1 MASTEFATG
10 SSLAV
15 TRYSD
20 QLAREVFEKTFF
32 RRFCGT
38 TGNQPIQVYND
49 LEKGAGDT
57 IRHALRVADRSDGVS
72 GDDQL
77 SEFEAAMV
85 FYYQD
90 LVVNQLRQAHE
101 FRGMAQQRTVIELRK
116 EARESLSSWWAW
128 CLDSMMFA
136 YLSGYVGTVAENA
149 ECITGITNGTT
160 GHAGNAI
167 TAPDAAHLEVS
178 GAIMTL
184 DDIDKLVEIAKTVN
198 PRVVPCNVDGKK
210 YYVLVIHPYSM
221 FNLRNQL
228 SGAGSGVI
236 NSMYDIQ
243 LAAGDKG
250 LKNPLFSGASFV
262 HNGVIVHESEFIP
275 RAATATYNVLLGAN
289 AGAFAMGNAYP
300 KARRSGSLKG
310 SFFSWNERDDDYGNI
325 MGVSAGAI
333 FGMQAKI
340 FNSKRLG
347 TITLDTQCIAHQ
359 T

>member
-1 MASTEFATG
+1 MASTESMFASG
-10 SSLAV
+10 DYLAV
-15 TRYSD
+15 RRYSD

-49 LEKGAGDT
+49 LEKGAGET
-57 IRHALRVADRSDGVS
+57 IRHALRVADRTAGVS
-72 GDDQL
+72 GDDQM
-77 SEFEAAMV
+77 SDFESAMV

-90 LVVNQLRQAHE
+90 LKINQLRQAHE
-101 FRGMAQQRTVIELRK
+101 FRGMAQQRSVIDLRA
-116 EARESLSSWWAW
+116 EARDSLSSWWAW
-128 CLDSMMFA
+128 VLDAMMFA
-136 YLSGYVGTVAENA
+136 NLSGYVGTVAENA
-149 ECITGITNGTT
+149 ECITAVTDGTT

-178 GAIMTL
+178 GGVMTL
-184 DDIDKLVEIAKTVN
+184 DDIDKIVEIAKTVN
-198 PRVVPCNVDGKK
+198 PRVMPCNVDGKN
-210 YYVLVIHPYSM
+210 YYVLVVHPYSM
-221 FNLRNQL
+221 YNIRNQTTAVV
-228 SGAGSGVI
+228 GWA
-236 NSMYDIQ
+236 DIQ
-243 LAAGDKG
+243 QHAGPRGK
-250 LKNPLFSGASFV
+250 LNPIFSGASFV

-310 SFFSWNERDDDYGNI
+310 SFFSWNERNDDYGNI

-340 FNSKRLG
+340 FNSARLG
-347 TITLDTQCIAHQ
+347 TVTLDTECVDHQ